1 MPTEKPEPPNFA
13 MRLWYAIYRPLM
25 SLIFPFI
32 GPVRVYG
39 QENVPREGAV
49 ILAPNHLSYLDPPV
63 IGWKVGRY
71 VWPMG
76 KKDLFNNP
84 ILATFFRKVGVIC
97 VDPDGPVRAT
107 IKTML
112 EQLRKGRA
120 VLIFPEGTRTRGPL
134 GKGEP
139 GVALI
144 ARKSGAPIV
153 PVLVT
158 GTERS
163 LSWDHPGLHRG
174 PITCTFGKPFHLP
187 PAEKPDLEADAQYIM
202 DQIAALRAVTP
213 NAPPEIRE
221 EDLPP
226 LKGPGPETA

>member
-1 MPTEKPEPPNFA
+1 VKRLEKPYPPNFA
-13 MRLWYAIYRPLM
+13 MRLWYAVYRPMMTALFA
-25 SLIFPFI
+25 II
-32 GPVRVYG
+32 GPVHVYG
-39 QENVPREGAV
+39 QENVPREGPI

-76 KKDLFNNP
+76 KKELFEMP
-84 ILATFFRKVGVIC
+84 LLGTFFRKVGVIC
-97 VDPDGPVRAT
+97 VDQKGPARAA
-107 IKTML
+107 IRAML
-112 EQLRKGRA
+112 EQLEQGRA

-134 GKGEP
+134 GKAQP

-158 GTERS
+158 GTEHS
-163 LSWDHPGLHRG
+163 LSWDRPGLHRG
-174 PITCTFGKPFHLP
+174 LITCTYGKPFHLAP
-187 PAEKPDLEADAQYIM
+187 TEKVNLEADAQQIM
-202 DQIAALRAVTP
+202 DAIAALRAVTP
-213 NAPPEIRE
+213 DAHPEIRE

-226 LKGPGPETA
+226 PRDAG

>member
-1 MPTEKPEPPNFA
+1 MKTKQTAEPPNLA
-13 MRLWYAIYRPLM
+13 MRLWYAFYRPLM
-25 SLIFPFI
+25 SVVLPIV

-39 QENVPREGAV
+39 QENVPKEGPV

-63 IGWKVGRY
+63 IGWKLGRY
-71 VWPMG
+71 CWPMG
-76 KKDLFNNP
+76 KKDLFKNP
-84 ILATFFRKVGVIC
+84 ILAAFFRKVGVIC

-112 EQLRKGRA
+112 EQLGKGRA

-153 PVLVT
+153 PVLLT
-158 GTERS
+158 GTEHS

-174 PITCTFGKPFHLP
+174 PITCTFGEPFHLP
-187 PAEKPDLEADAQYIM
+187 QADKPDLEADAQYIM

-226 LKGPGPETA
+226 PRNAAAGA